1 MLFCLLILRHR
12 DVAHRSLSR
21 DACASTAQPS
31 VPAGA
36 TPKRDA
42 FAHSLAIARDR
53 TRCRYLA
60 RFLLNY
66 DPSARAYWAA
76 SGASLALLPV
86 PGSDAGGDAGGGGGA
101 ASGAASAGGAA
112 TDAASRVQR
121 LREEQVRT

>member
-1 MLFCLLILRHR
+1 MP
-12 DVAHRSLSR
+12 V
-21 DACASTAQPS
+21 
-31 VPAGA
+31 GA
-36 TPKRDA
+36 TPKRAA

-86 PGSDAGGDAGGGGGA
+86 PGSDVGGDAGGGGGGA
-101 ASGAASAGGAA
+101 ASGAASTAGAA

-121 LREEQVRT
+121 LREEQVREDVRSTASVWFGLRWRVRFGHLRWRV